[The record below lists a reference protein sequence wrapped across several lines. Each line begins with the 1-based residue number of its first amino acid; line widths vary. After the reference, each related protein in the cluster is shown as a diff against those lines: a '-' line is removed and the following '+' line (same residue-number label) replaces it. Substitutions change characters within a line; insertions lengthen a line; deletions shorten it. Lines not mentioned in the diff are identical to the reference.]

1 MRRFSK
7 SDPRVEWTIREL
19 DPRIHFALVCGTR
32 SCSRLRVYPTRPY
45 SVPADSALV
54 VRHPHLFST
63 EEAASNSTTVDIDKE
78 LTMAT
83 EDSIAE
89 TTSIVFGTSLP
100 PSTAHQRKTS
110 SVLTPLVHLAELRQ
124 VLIARTFGWFHDDFG
139 ANDKDLLSWIIPYLR
154 DPALQADLV
163 ECLNDLQFEARR
175 HHSPCLSAWAYT

>member
-1 MRRFSK
+1 VRRFSK

-54 VRHPHLFST
+54 ARHPHLFST
-63 EEAASNSTTVDIDKE
+63 EAAASNSITVDIDKK

-83 EDSIAE
+83 EESIAE
-89 TTSIVFGTSLP
+89 TTSIVFGTSLSP
-100 PSTAHQRKTS
+100 PLPRHISGARP
-110 SVLTPLVHLAELRQ
+110 VLTPLVHFVELRQ

-175 HHSPCLSAWAYT
+175 HHSPCLSAW